1 MCVRV
6 RKKVVHVCVCVY
18 KRTYAGLWSAHASS
32 QKGRKKKKQCVLQ
45 NVSEIKKKKDE
56 NAVNALMTTSGRS
69 SPNSQISQYMRAV
82 HLKTKKKEK
91 KTRD

>member
-1 MCVRV
+1 M
-6 RKKVVHVCVCVY
+6 CVCVY
-18 KRTYAGLWSAHASS
+18 IKELMLGCGVLMRAAK
-32 QKGRKKKKQCVLQ
+32 KGEKKKKQCVLQ